1 MIKSNEGLTSQKSQ
15 SLRSMCNG
23 IGNAAVECGG
33 QTNLSAIRSVV
44 SLFTK
49 NNGIYRSYRHV
60 LHSDAGHIKSI
71 GAKFREFD
79 RSLTQKSS
87 HRR

>member
-23 IGNAAVECGG
+23 IGNTAVECGG
-33 QTNLSAIRSVV
+33 QTNLSAVRSVV

-49 NNGIYRSYRHV
+49 NNGIYRSYRQV
-60 LHSDAGHIKSI
+60 LHSDADHIKSI
-71 GAKFREFD
+71 GAKFRDFD
-79 RSLTQKSS
+79 RGLM
-87 HRR
+87 R